1 MIRGPRV
8 AIPPQ
13 PRRKETGENV
23 GESRYII
30 GVDLGGTTI
39 NVGAVPV
46 GGGTVLGMR
55 SLPTDAHVGAKFV
68 VDRIVSMIRD
78 VKRDAAREGGFG
90 ADAFIGIGL
99 GSPGPLDR
107 ETGTVVETPNLG
119 WRNFPLRDLIM
130 KATGLET
137 EIDNDANAATLG
149 EWWQGAG
156 RGVDH
161 LVGVTLGTG
170 IGGGMMLDGKLYHG
184 ASDVA
189 AEIGHMTIATT
200 GRKCPCGNYGC
211 LEAYASGPA
220 IAARAIEGLEAG
232 AASLIP
238 DLVRGDLKAVT
249 AETVSDA
256 IIAGDEYAVGV
267 MRETAIFLG
276 IGLANL
282 INILNPEM
290 IVVSGGVTR
299 AGRHLF
305 DPLRREVRKRA
316 FRPAAE
322 ACRIV
327 SSELGGMAGVI
338 GAAAVY
344 HVARLG
350 GL

>member
-1 MIRGPRV
+1 MRNG
-8 AIPPQ
+8 
-13 PRRKETGENV
+13 
-23 GESRYII
+23 RYII

-39 NVGAVPV
+39 KVGAVPV

-55 SLPTDAHVGAKFV
+55 SLPTDAHIGAKFV

-78 VKRDAAREGGFG
+78 VRRDAAREGGLG
-90 ADAFIGIGL
+90 ADAFIGVGL

-107 ETGTVVETPNLG
+107 KTGTVIETPNLG
-119 WRNFPLRDLIM
+119 WRNFPLRDLIA
-130 KATGLET
+130 KATGLPAEL
-137 EIDNDANAATLG
+137 DNDANAATLG

-156 RGVDH
+156 RGVHH

-170 IGGGMMLDGKLYHG
+170 IGGGIMLGGELYHG
-184 ASDVA
+184 ARDVA
-189 AEIGHMTIATT
+189 AEIGHMTIDIT
-200 GRKCPCGNYGC
+200 GRKCACGNYGC

-220 IAARAIEGLEAG
+220 IAARAVEGLEAG
-232 AASLIP
+232 ASSLIP
-238 DLVRGDLKAVT
+238 EFAGGDLRAVT

-256 IIAGDEYAVGV
+256 IVAGDDYAVSV
-267 MRETAIFLG
+267 MQDTAGFLG
-276 IGLANL
+276 TGLANL
-282 INILNPEM
+282 INILNPDM

-299 AGRHLF
+299 AGAHLF

-338 GAAAVY
+338 GAAATY
-344 HVARLG
+344 HIARLG

>member
-1 MIRGPRV
+1 M
-8 AIPPQ
+8 
-13 PRRKETGENV
+13 

-68 VDRIVSMIRD
+68 VDRIVTMIRD
-78 VKRDAAREGGFG
+78 VKRDAGREGGFG

-119 WRNFPLRDLIM
+119 WRNFPLRDLIV

-156 RGVDH
+156 RGIDH

-189 AEIGHMTIATT
+189 AEIGHMTIATA

-220 IAARAIEGLEAG
+220 IAARAVEGLEAG

-238 DLVRGDLKAVT
+238 DLVGGDLKAVT

-256 IIAGDEYAVGV
+256 IIAGDEYAVSV

-276 IGLANL
+276 TGIANL
-282 INILNPEM
+282 INILNPAM
-290 IVVSGGVTR
+290 IVISGGVTR

-305 DPLRREVRKRA
+305 DPLRSEVRKRA
-316 FRPAAE
+316 LRPAAE

>member
-1 MIRGPRV
+1 MV
-8 AIPPQ
+8 AD
-13 PRRKETGENV
+13 R
-23 GESRYII
+23 RYII

-46 GGGTVLGMR
+46 DGGTVLGMR
-55 SLPTDAHVGAKFV
+55 SLPTDAHIGAKFV
-68 VDRIVSMIRD
+68 VDRMVTMIRD
-78 VKRDAAREGGFG
+78 VKRDAAREGDFG
-90 ADAFIGIGL
+90 EDAFVGIGL

-119 WRNFPLRDLIM
+119 WRNFPLRDLVVN
-130 KATGLET
+130 ATGLDT
-137 EIDNDANAATLG
+137 VIDNDANAATLG

-170 IGGGMMLDGKLYHG
+170 VGGGIMLNGELYHG
-184 ASDVA
+184 TSDIA
-189 AEIGHMTIATT
+189 AEIGHMTIASA
-200 GRKCPCGNYGC
+200 GRKCRCGNYGC

-220 IAARAIEGLEAG
+220 IAARAVEGLEAG
-232 AASLIP
+232 AASLILG
-238 DLVRGDLKAVT
+238 LVDGDLRAIT

-276 IGLANL
+276 TGLANL
-282 INILNPEM
+282 INILNPAM

-305 DPLRREVRKRA
+305 EPLRREVRKRA
-316 FRPAAE
+316 FSPAAE

-338 GAAAVY
+338 GAAATY
-344 HVARLG
+344 RIARLG

>member
-1 MIRGPRV
+1 MGVSVSDR
-8 AIPPQ
+8 
-13 PRRKETGENV
+13 
-23 GESRYII
+23 RYII

-39 NVGAVPV
+39 KVGAVPV

-55 SLPTDAHVGAKFV
+55 TLPTDAHVGAKFV
-68 VDRIVSMIRD
+68 VDRIVSMIFE

-90 ADAFIGIGL
+90 EDAFVGIGL

-107 ETGTVVETPNLG
+107 EAGTVIETPNLG
-119 WRNFPLRDLIM
+119 WRNFPLRDLIV
-130 KATGLET
+130 KATGLEA
-137 EIDNDANAATLG
+137 ELDNDANAATLG

-170 IGGGMMLDGKLYHG
+170 IGGGIMLGGELYHG
-184 ASDVA
+184 TSDVA
-189 AEIGHMTIATT
+189 AEIGHMTIDFT
-200 GRKCPCGNYGC
+200 GRKCRCGNYGC

-220 IAARAIEGLEAG
+220 IAARALEGLEAG

-238 DLVRGDLKAVT
+238 DLVGGDLRTVT
-249 AETVSDA
+249 AEIVSDA
-256 IIAGDEYAVGV
+256 IVAGDDYAVGV
-267 MRETAIFLG
+267 MRDTAAFLG
-276 IGLANL
+276 TGLANL

-299 AGRHLF
+299 AGKHLF

-338 GAAAVY
+338 GAAATY
-344 HVARLG
+344 HLARLG